1 MFEFSTEDAIEGCR
15 STEDDRVF
23 FNLRRQIIRRSPGG
37 RTVEGAVGR
46 ASERQQLIFRKC
58 Q

>member
-1 MFEFSTEDAIEGCR
+1 MFEFFTEDAIEGCR

-37 RTVEGAVGR
+37 KTVEGAVDK
-46 ASERQQLIFRKC
+46 ASKRQ
-58 Q
+58 